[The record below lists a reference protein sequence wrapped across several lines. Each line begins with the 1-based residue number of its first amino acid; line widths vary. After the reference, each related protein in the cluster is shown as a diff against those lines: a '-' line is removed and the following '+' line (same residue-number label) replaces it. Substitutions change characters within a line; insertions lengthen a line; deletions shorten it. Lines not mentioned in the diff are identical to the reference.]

1 MVSSH
6 TKASLPSTVPQTHS
20 VGYGEIRGPQK
31 LCHSFTFL
39 SSELKKNKNKKKIS
53 TPALPTFKN
62 AATQQLEYGQGK
74 RKSRK
79 NDFITRNRGI

>member
-20 VGYGEIRGPQK
+20 VGYAEIKGPQK

-39 SSELKKNKNKKKIS
+39 SSELKKKIS

>member
-39 SSELKKNKNKKKIS
+39 SSELKKNKNKKKNQHSCTTHIQEGS
-53 TPALPTFKN
+53 N
-62 AATQQLEYGQGK
+62 SATGV
-74 RKSRK
+74 R
-79 NDFITRNRGI
+79 TRQEKKQEK

>member
-39 SSELKKNKNKKKIS
+39 SSELKKNKKKKKKS
-53 TPALPTFKN
+53 ALLHYPHSRR
-62 AATQQLEYGQGK
+62 QQLSNWSTDKAREKAGK
-74 RKSRK
+74 M
-79 NDFITRNRGI
+79 TL